1 MKSSGRGCL
10 VYLYSG
16 LTHLSRCS
24 AVSSLGECPEWAPG
38 VAAYLLLSYVRCT
51 VLLITAPS
59 GSWVRFGI
67 RAPIVVVSCRFRLRA
82 FTESVQV
89 SSQS

>member
-1 MKSSGRGCL
+1 MRGGL

-16 LTHLSRCS
+16 LTYLSRCS
-24 AVSSLGECPEWAPG
+24 AVSSLGEFPGWAPG

-59 GSWVRFGI
+59 GSWIRFGI
-67 RAPIVVVSCRFRLRA
+67 PAPIVAVSCRFRLRA
-82 FTESVQV
+82 FTESIQLL
-89 SSQS
+89 SEP